1 MGSTDLARIERK
13 ARLAYELSRLR
24 RALLGFAP
32 MLGLVVIAVLLGHRA
47 TPTLV
52 FGAGL
57 FASGVI
63 LLWYGHDVKRAVL
76 PGVAAGT
83 VPLLLALCAKHLHA
97 CVGGVCMSL
106 CVPVC
111 VLGGLIAG
119 AIVAAAGIRGR
130 RGVAFWLAGSGMT
143 LFTGAMGCAC
153 AGPWGIVGLIVGY
166 VVGGA
171 PGLVASMRAP
181 SKT

>member
-1 MGSTDLARIERK
+1 MDSTDLARVERK

-32 MLGLVVIAVLLGHRA
+32 MVVIVVIAVLLGHHP
-47 TPTLV
+47 TPSLV

-57 FASGVI
+57 FAFGVV

-76 PGVAAGT
+76 PGIAGGI
-83 VPLLLALCAKHLHA
+83 VPLLFTLCAKHLHA
-97 CVGGVCMSL
+97 CKGGVCISL

-111 VLGGLIAG
+111 VVGGAVAG
-119 AIVAAAGIRGR
+119 AIVAAVGIRGR
-130 RGVAFWLAGSGMT
+130 RGVAFWLAGSGIT
-143 LFTGAMGCAC
+143 LFTGAMGCVC
-153 AGPWGIVGLIVGY
+153 AGPWGIVGLTAGY
-166 VVGGA
+166 LVGGA
-171 PGLVASMRAP
+171 PGLVASLRAP